1 VPGWSSFASVLS
13 RVAGRGRAL
22 ECSDVFVAFAC
33 LYLLTASRSPPF
45 GDARPMWEAAENLV
59 RHGSLAID
67 LRWPVNAPAGVGGRY
82 QPVAALLA
90 VLVHVPGALLQ
101 RALVAAAPDR
111 AQPFVAVTSQLAPI
125 LIGASVPALFFR
137 LLRRLQ
143 YTARQSALT
152 TLLLGAGTSIWVYAH
167 RPYSEIVQAAVFLL
181 FLGALIEGGAR
192 PTKRAGLWVGLAAGA
207 LVNTKNVYFA
217 CLPGAAAFLVWRV
230 RATGVDRRAWRPFAV
245 AAALGLIP
253 GLAALGI
260 YNDLRWGN
268 ILDSGY
274 GRVTVG
280 FWREEMWTGL
290 WGPFLSPGKSV
301 FLYSPPVLAAL
312 WGARRLWHRRRAVAV
327 AVLAVVTPV
336 VLVYARYLFWSG
348 DWAWGPRYLVFA
360 LPALLLPV
368 AELFDTAAEVKT
380 SSLPVARDAWSRRAR
395 RAAIVVL
402 GVAGVAVQCL
412 GNVFYWD
419 DFINISRQAQQAW
432 LGRPDVS
439 GTPLAPAPCFSCFE
453 EVYGIEWLPPLQPI
467 AGHWWLLRHKVA
479 GDDWKVAEADAPW
492 KRYTSV
498 TPDIA
503 ASYDGADIDWWP
515 LGAGASRGPAVA
527 AIALL
532 LLLAIPVRP
541 WLTALRRSDD
551 APADEPAPSS

>member
-1 VPGWSSFASVLS
+1 VPRWSSIASVAS
-13 RVAGRGRAL
+13 RVTGRGRAL
-22 ECSDVFVAFAC
+22 EVSDVFVAFTC
-33 LYLLTASRSPPF
+33 LYLLTANRSPPF

-59 RHGSLAID
+59 RHGSLAIE

-101 RALVAAAPDR
+101 RVLVGVAPDR

-125 LIGASVPALFFR
+125 LIGASVPAFFFR
-137 LLRRLQ
+137 LLGRLG
-143 YTARQSALT
+143 YTPRQAALA
-152 TLLLGAGTSIWVYAH
+152 TLLLGTGTSIWVYAH
-167 RPYSEIVQAAVFLL
+167 RPYSEIVQAAAFLL
-181 FLGALIEGGAR
+181 FLGALLEAGAR
-192 PTKRAGLWVGLAAGA
+192 PTMRAGLWLGLAAGA
-207 LVNTKNVYFA
+207 LVNTKNIYFV
-217 CLPGAAAFLVWRV
+217 CLPGAVGFVAWRLRAAGVSRRVWR
-230 RATGVDRRAWRPFAV
+230 TLAV
-245 AAALGLIP
+245 AAAAGFVP
-253 GLAALGI
+253 GLAALGL
-260 YNDLRWGN
+260 YNHLRWGSV
-268 ILDSGY
+268 LASGY
-274 GRVTVG
+274 GGVTVG
-280 FWREEMWTGL
+280 FWREELWTGL

-301 FLYSPPVLAAL
+301 FLYSPPLLAAL
-312 WGARRLWHRRRAVAV
+312 WGARRLWQNRRPVAV
-327 AVLAVVTPV
+327 AVLAVVVPV

-368 AELFDTAAEVKT
+368 AELFAPTATAKE
-380 SSLPVARDAWSRRAR
+380 SSAPEARAVSSRRAGGV
-395 RAAIVVL
+395 AILVL
-402 GVAGVAVQCL
+402 GLAGVGVQCL

-453 EVYGIEWLPPLQPI
+453 EVYGIEWLPPMQPI

-492 KRYTSV
+492 KRYTS
-498 TPDIA
+498 TTTNLA

-515 LGAGASRGPAVA
+515 LGAGQSSGLAVA

-532 LLLAIPVRP
+532 LLLAIPLRP
-541 WLTALRRSDD
+541 WLTALR
-551 APADEPAPSS
+551 PPT